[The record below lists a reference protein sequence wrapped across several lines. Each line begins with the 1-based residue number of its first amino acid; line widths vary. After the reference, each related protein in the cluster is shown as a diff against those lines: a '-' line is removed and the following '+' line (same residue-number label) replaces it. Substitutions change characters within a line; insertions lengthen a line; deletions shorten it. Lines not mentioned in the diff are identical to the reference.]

1 MKVLTTSML
10 GWMKIGTQE
19 ASNPVGRGRYQ
30 CLVGKLIYLSHT
42 RPDIAFIVSRVSQYM
57 HAPIEEHMEAVY
69 RILKYLKG
77 TLGLGLFFGK
87 NGERSIEA
95 YKDAD
100 WAGAIDDRK
109 STSRY
114 FTFVWGNLVT
124 WRSKKQTIVAR
135 STAEAGLRSVA
146 HGICEVLWLKILLEE
161 LEVMVKLPLRI
172 YCDNNVAINISHN
185 PVHHDRTKH
194 VEIDKHFIK
203 EKIEDDVSLVA
214 STIMYAFYLNETR
227 KIGQFCTVPVINMK
241 RADLSSHA
249 EIKWLLNSC
258 QIDQSSL
265 IFLDEIDLS
274 YYDLFG
280 GLKLVLLNGD
290 RLPTKQEAFKEAV
303 VEIFGCKKD
312 SEYPWVETVTAGQDC
327 SCCTLIAENFA
338 LYSPEILA
346 GKGFSRLL
354 RARRAAGG
362 RILEGRC
369 LQCWWSPRRIQSK
382 KEGNREEKVPHKVSW
397 VPYIGLLRKW
407 SVVKDQEKATVFL
420 SGDGRAQWCVNALRI
435 GLIGLKLAEWWREN

>member
-1 MKVLTTSML
+1 MLTTSML

-203 EKIEDDVSLVA
+203 EKIEDG
-214 STIMYAFYLNETR
+214 TICMTYVYLLQN
-227 KIGQFCTVPVINMK
+227 
-241 RADLSSHA
+241 
-249 EIKWLLNSC
+249 
-258 QIDQSSL
+258 
-265 IFLDEIDLS
+265 
-274 YYDLFG
+274 
-280 GLKLVLLNGD
+280 KL
-290 RLPTKQEAFKEAV
+290 
-303 VEIFGCKKD
+303 
-312 SEYPWVETVTAGQDC
+312 
-327 SCCTLIAENFA
+327 
-338 LYSPEILA
+338 
-346 GKGFSRLL
+346 
-354 RARRAAGG
+354 
-362 RILEGRC
+362 
-369 LQCWWSPRRIQSK
+369 
-382 KEGNREEKVPHKVSW
+382 
-397 VPYIGLLRKW
+397 
-407 SVVKDQEKATVFL
+407 
-420 SGDGRAQWCVNALRI
+420 
-435 GLIGLKLAEWWREN
+435 